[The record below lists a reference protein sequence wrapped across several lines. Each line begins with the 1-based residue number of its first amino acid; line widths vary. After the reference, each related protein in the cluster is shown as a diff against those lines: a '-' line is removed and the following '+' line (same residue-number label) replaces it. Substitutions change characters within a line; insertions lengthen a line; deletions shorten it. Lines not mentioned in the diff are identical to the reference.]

1 MNKWKEVY
9 DFTPANGNYTTIS
22 KADFEILTFS
32 QVATEFNLDAS
43 VSEKVS
49 DGDYLYEL
57 PVEFGGTLT

>member
-1 MNKWKEVY
+1 MY
-9 DFTPANGNYTTIS
+9 DFTPDKDNYTAIS

-32 QVATEFNLDAS
+32 QVAKEFNLDAS
-43 VSEKVS
+43 VYEKVS